1 MLILL
6 NLLNFVSCFKKGKQ
20 VGSKHND
27 ELLKTF
33 MKNQEIFTMN
43 CITQMTL
50 LFSSFVEAGGIELF
64 HVFLMDQLILFHS
77 FFLCRR
83 RSALL

>member
-1 MLILL
+1 M
-6 NLLNFVSCFKKGKQ
+6 
-20 VGSKHND
+20 GSKHNE
-27 ELLKTF
+27 ELLKTS
-33 MKNQEIFTMN
+33 MRNQEIFTLY

-64 HVFLMDQLILFHS
+64 HVFLMDQLKLFHL

>member
-1 MLILL
+1 M
-6 NLLNFVSCFKKGKQ
+6 
-20 VGSKHND
+20 GSKHNE

-64 HVFLMDQLILFHS
+64 NVFLMDQLILFHS